1 MIFRHRKKPEGF
13 KNINLN
19 NAELKIKEQKALEL
33 FKLSKF
39 KTAENLYKELIKIG
53 YINSIIFNNLAFII
67 SREGKTYE
75 VIDLLKESLK
85 IDSKNVDTLN
95 NLGVAFNNIDDTKNA
110 IFFLEKGI
118 KIQPNFPDLYNN
130 IGFSFVKEG
139 KIKKAIKYFYKA
151 IELNP
156 NFYRAFFNIGN
167 AYEEINNLVKAKE
180 FILKSLRIKGDYEK
194 AYLKLAKI
202 NQRLNDDEAAL
213 DIYSEIL
220 KTKRNDASIYNNIG
234 VIYGK
239 KGNLNK
245 AKLFFDKAISINK
258 NYEIT
263 YLNYSQFYIENNNY
277 LDAIMLYDIAF
288 KLNKNIDI
296 YIKLASTKRYI
307 CDWSTFEKDYCYV
320 KNNEN
325 LIKSVQP
332 RNIQFLFDNPSLTLK
347 VSKKY
352 FIDKFLRKEENIKYK
367 EKSKIKIGYFSADF
381 YNHPVT
387 LLISQIL
394 KEHNRNIFEIYAYS
408 FGVRLE
414 DKYTEEIKNNV
425 DHFKDLKDLN
435 DIQAVELVRKD
446 GIDIAI
452 DLMGYTE
459 YCRTSIFSMRI
470 APIQIN
476 YLGFSGSMASN
487 CMDYIIA
494 DKTLIPK
501 QDRNFYTE
509 KIIYLNQSAI
519 CCNDSMRK
527 EGKYFKRSDFN
538 LPENDFL
545 FACFNNNYKITP
557 KEFNIWMRLLKIVK
571 NSRILL
577 KISNKNAKLNLIKE
591 AKLREIDS
599 DRLIFTD
606 HLTLEKHLER
616 HTKIDLFLDT
626 FNYNAGS
633 TAVFS
638 LLSGVPILTKYGRSY
653 QSRMSSS
660 LLEHLGLKE
669 LITKDEQEYENK
681 ALLLATNPERLK
693 SIKHKLRDALDRK
706 RTLNSKYFVKELE
719 EHLKY
724 LICKIKKINSD

>member
-1 MIFRHRKKPEGF
+1 MKKNKKKFKKFVGESKIKNEFLKEKRALEYINNKNYKLAESIFRELIFNGSRNEKVYSNLAVLLSLRGEIQETKTLLKKAIQ
-13 KNINLN
+13 INPKYYEAHTNLGIIYN
-19 NAELKIKEQKALEL
+19 QERNFDISIEL
-33 FKLSKF
+33 FKKAIIISPNYCNAHF
-39 KTAENLYKELIKIG
+39 NLGNAYKE
-53 YINSIIFNNLAFII
+53 INNFKDAII
-67 SREGKTYE
+67 SYKNTIR
-75 VIDLLKESLK
+75 IDPTHFS
-85 IDSKNVDTLN
+85 S
-95 NLGVAFNNIDDTKNA
+95 FNNIGLIYHQMKNIESSMYYYKKA
-110 IFFLEKGI
+110 ILI
-118 KIQPNFPDLYNN
+118 NPDFYITYNN
-130 IGFSFVKEG
+130 IGLLHREIG
-139 KIKKAIKYFYKA
+139 DYDIALNYYKKAIK
-151 IELNP
+151 LN
-156 NFYRAFFNIGN
+156 NNYAEAYCNQGVTFYR
-167 AYEEINNLVKAKE
+167 
-180 FILKSLRIKGDYEK
+180 
-194 AYLKLAKI
+194 
-202 NQRLNDDEAAL
+202 
-213 DIYSEIL
+213 
-220 KTKRNDASIYNNIG
+220 
-234 VIYGK
+234 
-239 KGNLNK
+239 KGNLT
-245 AKLFFDKAISINK
+245 KAINSFKKGISLNPK
-258 NYEIT
+258 FEEL
-263 YLNYSQFYIENNNY
+263 YLNYGILLEELGQFDE
-277 LDAIMLYDIAF
+277 AIKIYDLAF
-288 KLNKNIDI
+288 EINKNIDI
-296 YIKLASTKRYI
+296 FIMRVIAQRYI